1 MVWGG
6 ITRNGMIVGKMNR
19 RMKRIYTCSNQVSRL
34 YSINILSNFQTNR
47 KVILTPEGSYS
58 P

>member
-19 RMKRIYTCSNQVSRL
+19 RMKRISSCSNQVSCL
-34 YSINILSNFQTNR
+34 YSINTLSSFQTNR